1 MAGPALRPSQSKSA
15 TVAGHQI
22 PIGPA
27 AFPHPTRPGVRK
39 AGPQLGRQRKIPGIS
54 RSSWRLGGCV
64 LVVGHP
70 SVFFA
75 ASEHGAV
82 DR

>member
-15 TVAGHQI
+15 TVAGHQSR
-22 PIGPA
+22 IGPA

-39 AGPQLGRQRKIPGIS
+39 AGPQLGRQRKVAPAS
-54 RSSWRLGGCV
+54 REVVGASVGVV

-75 ASEHGAV
+75 A
-82 DR
+82 